1 MLQTHPRW
9 SACQGVFLG
18 ELDLQPKS
26 SALYLEFSN
35 VILVL
40 DGAVWA
46 LLDTLGQKLCLVSS
60 IVYLAQNR
68 GFCEFF
74 HGSWALLLSYGKQ
87 HPDWLLSLEASSS
100 NLKYLSYYEKII
112 LKSFICSIRSVRHW
126 FRFLSSFLNITF
138 SWRLLASFI
147 SDATVY
153 KLLRAI

>member
-1 MLQTHPRW
+1 MYPLLVATTVGTSSLCLRYLSSYSAGFNSLSELQTHPRW

-26 SALYLEFSN
+26 FALYLEFSN
-35 VILVL
+35 AILIL

-100 NLKYLSYYEKII
+100 NLNK
-112 LKSFICSIRSVRHW
+112 V
-126 FRFLSSFLNITF
+126 
-138 SWRLLASFI
+138 
-147 SDATVY
+147 
-153 KLLRAI
+153 KLLRNKLYWNPLFVQLDQWGTG